1 MVYGVKARI
10 QGWLR
15 ELCIYGDWD
24 EQRITLDGQNRN
36 ICTCKHVIQEIV
48 FDLLFG
54 GGGVNLTWAM
64 NQLCYMFI
72 EEHHQQ

>member
-1 MVYGVKARI
+1 MSSCTDDGDDDDAEGHFKIDMVYEVKARI

-36 ICTCKHVIQEIV
+36 ICTCNPRKCV
-48 FDLLFG
+48 
-54 GGGVNLTWAM
+54 
-64 NQLCYMFI
+64 
-72 EEHHQQ
+72 